1 MLSFQSSSVY
11 RSKLDAPKA
20 DGLVADRYPTLGEE
34 IFDIAMTQVESV
46 VEPDSV
52 GNDSWRKSV
61 TLVGIH
67 GPIVSIMAG

>member
-20 DGLVADRYPTLGEE
+20 DGLVADRDPTLGKE

-46 VEPDSV
+46 VEPDSI
-52 GNDSWRKSV
+52 GNDISRESV
-61 TLVGIH
+61 ALISIH
-67 GPIVSIMAG
+67 GTILANTAR